1 MRHLGAARVRQ
12 VLLARAV
19 ARFAVAL
26 LPLGIA
32 WASLAELS
40 PARAYRV
47 DAQTQ
52 SVRIRSLRDFVKC
65 QKAFGSAGTDSCLDA
80 LKAYVKRKPKHAF
93 AAGKLARVHF
103 MHWVA
108 LDFFAQAL
116 GTRPS
121 KRQCADADLKAAVA
135 SGLSLPPH
143 YPAVEQARQLAQG
156 RCWKALKPALLSDL
170 RGPHG
175 SYRDNV
181 CPLLSD
187 KRVPSRHCQRLSEQR
202 RDQADRSLETL
213 ATLDASAL
221 PLDPESADALRSARG
236 EELLMA
242 RTKMGRVEY
251 VLLKFKAVPGPWN
264 ERVLIALE
272 QKRAGGKDY
281 VIAERGLPRVVLS
294 ERYGH
299 YEAYPEGVAE
309 GLWLTPW
316 RATTEPVH
324 LPTRSQIA
332 SEFAAVAP

>member
-1 MRHLGAARVRQ
+1 MRHLGAARVR
-12 VLLARAV
+12 R
-19 ARFAVAL
+19 VAL
-26 LPLGIA
+26 FSLVIA
-32 WASLAELS
+32 CASSSALS

-65 QKAFGSAGTDSCLDA
+65 QKEYGSAGSDSCLDA

-93 AAGKLARVHF
+93 AAGKLARTHF

-116 GTRPS
+116 TTKPS

-135 SGLSLPPH
+135 SGLSLPAH
-143 YPAVEQARQLAQG
+143 YPAVEQAKALAQG

-175 SYRDNV
+175 AYRDNV
-181 CPLLSD
+181 CPLLAD
-187 KRVPSRHCQRLSEQR
+187 KRVSSRHCQRLSELR
-202 RDQADRSLETL
+202 KHEAERSLEVL
-213 ATLDASAL
+213 SALDASAL

-242 RTKMGRVEY
+242 RTKVGRVEY

-264 ERVLIALE
+264 ERVLVALE

-281 VIAERGLPRVVLS
+281 VIAEQGSARVVLS

-299 YEAYPEGVAE
+299 YEAYPEGVSG

-332 SEFAAVAP
+332 SEFAAVAPR